1 MHAYHAARSEKLKYI
16 AIISTSVEVLVGLFV
31 GNIVFNH
38 LHALSYHNMI

>member
-16 AIISTSVEVLVGLFV
+16 AISTSVVVLVGLFV

-38 LHALSYHNMI
+38 LHALSYHNMV